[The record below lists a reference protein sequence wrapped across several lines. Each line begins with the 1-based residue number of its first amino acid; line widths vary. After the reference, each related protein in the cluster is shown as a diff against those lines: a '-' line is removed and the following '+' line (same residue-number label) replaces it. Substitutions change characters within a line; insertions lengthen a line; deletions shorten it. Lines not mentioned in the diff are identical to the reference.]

1 MMKGTI
7 QQKVLKNGL
16 LNSSYEFL
24 IPVYE
29 EMPDTACTRP

>member
-1 MMKGTI
+1 MRDTI
-7 QQKVLKNGL
+7 QQKVLKKNGL

-29 EMPDTACTRP
+29 EMPDTACIRP